1 MMKKVIEELYGIEI
15 KVLIKINKSVYRI
28 KTNEKDYV
36 LKYLESNEIETVYAR
51 LSMLNIKSFS
61 LPIRNIHNRFISENN
76 DLYFEVSEYYDDET
90 ILAKDI
96 RLKYFLEKLS
106 LLHNKSQYYMKIN
119 EGFFDESYNFI
130 ISLLDEAKMKLEDH
144 LFKIEA
150 LDYKSPSEWLFLLN
164 NQLFLKSIEDAKT
177 HAEKFKELAK
187 NKGQLRVTLV
197 YQNFDYSHILVKS
210 EKIIGT
216 QKITI
221 APPIYDIKYLFD
233 YSFVGAIDLTG
244 FIQEYLKSFELM
256 DYEKEWLLA
265 LLFIPNFNFKV
276 LENYNEIDAIVSIT
290 KSIQHFHNAIELS
303 SLLTQNEAEE

>member
-1 MMKKVIEELYGIEI
+1 MKNIIEELYGLNI

-28 KTNEKDYV
+28 KTDEKDYI
-36 LKYLESNEIETVYAR
+36 LKYVDGLEVESVYAR
-51 LSMLNIKSFS
+51 LSMLNVTNFS
-61 LPIRNIHNRFISENN
+61 LPIRNIHNRFISTFE
-76 DLYFEVSEYYDDET
+76 DKYFELSEYYDDES

-96 RLKYFLEKLS
+96 RLKYFLSKLA
-106 LLHNKSQYYMKIN
+106 LLHNKSQYFMKIN
-119 EGFFDESYNFI
+119 EGFYEESYDFI
-130 ISLLDEAKMKLEDH
+130 VSLLDEAKKKLDDY

-150 LDYKSPSEWLFLLN
+150 LDYKSPSQWLLLLN
-164 NQLFLKSIEDAKT
+164 NQLFLKTIDDARL

-187 NKGQLRVTLV
+187 GKGQLRVSLV

-210 EKIIGT
+210 DKIIGT

-221 APPIYDIKYLFD
+221 APPIYDLKYLFD
-233 YSFVGAIDLTG
+233 YSFVGAIDITG
-244 FIQEYLKSFELM
+244 FIQEYLNNFELL

-276 LENYNEIDAIVSIT
+276 LDTYNEVDAIVSIT

-303 SLLTQNEAEE
+303 SLLTQDETKE